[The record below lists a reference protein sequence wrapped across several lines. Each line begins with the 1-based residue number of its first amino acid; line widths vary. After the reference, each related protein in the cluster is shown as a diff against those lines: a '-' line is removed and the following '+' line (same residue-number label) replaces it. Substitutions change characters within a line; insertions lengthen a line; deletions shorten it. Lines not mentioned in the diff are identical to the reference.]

1 MSWELDEA
9 CMRAMGWEY
18 KPRFPGD
25 TTGYWRAS
33 DGETVI
39 SEDRPHFS
47 TDPDAARLLE
57 ESIEWRGRETQ
68 AEYVFALADRLF
80 TEDSEW
86 GTSHVW
92 KMIRAT
98 PEQKAR
104 AFLEVVNR
112 RA

>member
-18 KPRFPGD
+18 KSRFPGD
-25 TTGYWRAS
+25 KTGYWRAS

-57 ESIEWRGRETQ
+57 EYIARRNQSVQ
-68 AEYVFALADRLF
+68 AEYVFALAELLF
-80 TEDSEW
+80 GEQDEW
-86 GTSHVW
+86 GTAHVW
-92 KMIRAT
+92 KMICAT
-98 PEQKAR
+98 PEQR
-104 AFLEVVNR
+104 THAFLRVVR
-112 RA
+112 S